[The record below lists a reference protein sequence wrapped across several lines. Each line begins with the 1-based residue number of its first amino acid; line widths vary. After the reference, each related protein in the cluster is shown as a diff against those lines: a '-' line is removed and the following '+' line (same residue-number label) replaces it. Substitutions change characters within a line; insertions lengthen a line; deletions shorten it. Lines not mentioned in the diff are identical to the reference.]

1 MARPYGAR
9 SRVVLAREAQARA
22 EIAAAI
28 KGARSSGKADVIFA
42 LDEMYKAVAI
52 SQGVAAKLRPKD
64 ITQDAQGNIT
74 IHGGDLDRFGDWFEK
89 WVQCIEL
96 LAKYQLPPIKA
107 MEAPTP
113 PPSKEEIE
121 RGSKITM
128 GLRVFEGGRE
138 VKLIGV
144 GEEDDEG

>member
-1 MARPYGAR
+1 MPRLAG
-9 SRVVLAREAQARA
+9 SRNKLSIAREEAARA
-22 EIAAAI
+22 EITAAVKA
-28 KGARSSGKADVIFA
+28 ARSSGKADVVFA

-64 ITQDAQGNIT
+64 ITQDAQGNVT
-74 IHGGDLDRFGDWFEK
+74 IHGGDLNAFKQWFEQ
-89 WVQCIEL
+89 WVKCVEL

-107 MEAPTP
+107 MDAPTP
-113 PPSKEEIE
+113 PPSQEEIE

-138 VKLIGV
+138 VKLIGM
-144 GEEDDEG
+144 GEDDEEA